1 MRKIITN
8 IFAAT
13 GLTLIILAVIAS
25 LYGGEFLFIS
35 SVYQA
40 LAVNLI
46 IALGLNII
54 QNIESKYFIIEVF
67 RDVTFTLCILIF
79 AGYLF
84 NWYSSTPILVVIIM
98 GVVIYVISYLIN
110 IIKINDDIAF
120 INNRLKVNRDIKK
133 D

>member
-13 GLTLIILAVIAS
+13 GLTLIKLDIIAS

-40 LAVNLI
+40 IAVNLI
-46 IALGLNII
+46 IVLGLNII

-67 RDVTFTLCILIF
+67 RDVTFTLCILIS

-98 GVVIYVISYLIN
+98 GVVIYVISY
-110 IIKINDDIAF
+110 IIKSQ
-120 INNRLKVNRDIKK
+120 
-133 D
+133 

>member
-98 GVVIYVISYLIN
+98 GLVIYVISYLIN